1 MDNQIFK
8 DLENKILV
16 LDGATGTAIQNYN
29 LQENDFRGEKFKSHS
44 INLKGCNEILNITK
58 PEVIKE
64 IHRRYIESGADIIET
79 NSFNC
84 NRLSLE
90 DYGIPELSYTLSK
103 EAALIA
109 VKCSKDFKN
118 KTGKTIY
125 VAGSIG
131 PTSKSC
137 CIPSG
142 EIAYER
148 NIDFDTLK
156 TVYREQIQ
164 GVIDGGV
171 DILLIETIF
180 DGLNAK
186 AALLAAEEIME
197 KQGIIIPIMISLTV
211 DKKGNLISGQNIESL
226 ITAIDRDSIISYGLN
241 CSFGAKDLI
250 PIIKKLENFTRKKI
264 SLYPN
269 AGLPNENGE
278 YEESAEEMLEHLKEL
293 IDTNKINILGGCCG
307 TTYQHIK
314 VISDYVKNKNPRI
327 LLPNSFKNE
336 DNVFLSGNEVL
347 YSTKVLEKPLTII
360 GERNNMSGSKIFK
373 RLIEERNY
381 IKAME
386 IARKQIS
393 AGAKIIDI
401 NLDDSFLDSKEEMIN
416 FLRVLQNDPLAS
428 KIPIMIDSSD
438 FTVIEAALKNI
449 SGKPIVNSLSLKEG
463 VENFKLKANIIKKYG
478 ASLVVMAF
486 DEKGQG
492 VTFERKKEICVRAK
506 HILNEIGYK
515 DKDIIFDPNILTIG
529 TGTVDDKYNGLAFL
543 ETVKYLRKAFPQ
555 CGITGGLS
563 NVSFAFRGN
572 IPLRAAI
579 HKIFLELANEAGM
592 DMVILNPEEES
603 PSLSN
608 NERLL
613 IENLIFGKED
623 STSEILNISFI
634 KKDKKEVSVNT
645 TPIERIE
652 EALINGGSTTFEND
666 LEEVL
671 KIYSPLDTIQKV
683 LMEGMNKVGNL
694 FEKGELYLPQII
706 RSASV
711 MEKAV
716 SIIMP
721 LLEKNQVTTSR
732 GKIIMA
738 TVEGD
743 VHDIGKNIV
752 GTVLKCNGFEIID
765 LGVMASCEKILKKA
779 LELKPDIVTL
789 SGLITPS
796 LKEMEKIL
804 IAFRENNLNIPVLIA
819 GAAASKLH
827 TAVKLEPHYPG
838 NTFYV
843 TDASGTIPVVS
854 AICSN
859 EKDKFLLEKTNELDN
874 LRKLY
879 NDNQNKKENEKI
891 IKNNNAENKSDSSL
905 LFLKDNI
912 LKPKELGKH
921 YLEIPI
927 FDLRKY
933 INWDILLHILKVKNT
948 SLESKTLED
957 AKEFYKKMEKEN
969 YFVKCC
975 FGFFN
980 CKKIL
985 DKVEI
990 HGDEI
995 HSIHMPRGS
1004 YKELSLSLSDF
1015 IQSEDYIGAFAASV
1029 SNEKIDEIENE
1040 YFKILRQI
1048 IETRVVEAAS
1058 EYLQEY
1064 INLNYWKVDLR
1075 PAIGYSTLPD
1085 HSIKKNIFQ
1094 LIDGHKTG
1102 IKLTSTYAMSP
1113 LASVCGIYISNEK
1126 GFYFDLKDI

>member
-1 MDNQIFK
+1 MHNHI
-8 DLENKILV
+8 LEYLKNKILV
-16 LDGATGTAIQNYN
+16 LDGATGTAIQSYN
-29 LQENDFRGEKFKSHS
+29 LQENDFRGDRFKDHT

-58 PEVIKE
+58 PEIIKE
-64 IHRRYIESGADIIET
+64 IHKKYIENGADIIET

-84 NRLSLE
+84 NSLSLE

-103 EAALIA
+103 ESALIA
-109 VKCSKDFKN
+109 VQCAKDFKN
-118 KTGKTIY
+118 KTGRNIY

-142 EIAYER
+142 EIPYER

-156 TVYREQIQ
+156 TVYTEQIQ
-164 GVIDGGV
+164 GVIDGGI

-186 AALLAAEEIME
+186 AALIAAEEIMI
-197 KQGIIIPIMISLTV
+197 KKDIIIPIMISLTV
-211 DKKGNLISGQNIESL
+211 DKKGNLISGQSIESL

-250 PIIKKLENFTRKKI
+250 PIVKKLESFTRKKI

-293 IDTNKINILGGCCG
+293 IDNKQINILGGCCG
-307 TTYQHIK
+307 TTYHHIK
-314 VISDYVKNKNPRI
+314 VISDYVSTKSPRI
-327 LLPNSFKNE
+327 LTSNSLKSE

-347 YSTKVLEKPLTII
+347 YLEKGLENTLTII

-373 RLIEERNY
+373 KLIEEKNY
-381 IKAME
+381 IRAME
-386 IARKQIS
+386 IARKQIN

-401 NLDDSFLDSKEEMIN
+401 NLDDSFLDSKGEMIN

-428 KIPIMIDSSD
+428 KIPVMIDSSD

-463 VENFKLKANIIKKYG
+463 IEVFKQKANIIKKYG
-478 ASLVVMAF
+478 ASLVIMAF

-492 VTFERKKEICVRAK
+492 VTFERKKEICIRAK

-529 TGTVDDKYNGLAFL
+529 TGTIDDKYSGLAFL
-543 ETVKYLRKAFPQ
+543 ETVEYLSKAFPK

-563 NVSFAFRGN
+563 NISFAFRGN
-572 IPLRAAI
+572 SPLRAAI
-579 HKIFLELANEAGM
+579 HKVFLELASERGM
-592 DMVILNPEEES
+592 NMAILNPEEECPPIS
-603 PSLSN
+603 A

-613 IENLIFGKED
+613 IENLIFGKD
-623 STSEILNISFI
+623 YSTDEILNISFI
-634 KKDKKEVSVNT
+634 KKDKKDILIDT
-645 TPIERIE
+645 TPVERIE
-652 EALINGGSTTFEND
+652 EALINGGSTTFEKD

-671 KIYSPLDTIQKV
+671 KIYSPLDTIQKI
-683 LMEGMNKVGNL
+683 LMGGMNKVGNL

-752 GTVLKCNGFEIID
+752 ATVLKCNGFEVID
-765 LGVMASCEKILKKA
+765 LGVMASCEKILKTA
-779 LELKPDIVTL
+779 IELKPDIVTL

-796 LKEMEKIL
+796 LKEMEKVL
-804 IAFRENNLNIPVLIA
+804 ITFRENNLNIPILIA
-819 GAAASKLH
+819 GAASSKLH

-854 AICSN
+854 AICST
-859 EKDKFLLEKTNELDN
+859 EKDIFLLEKINELNN

-879 NDNQNKKENEKI
+879 NDNQNKIEKEKLIKKNNEEKI
-891 IKNNNAENKSDSSL
+891 NDSSL
-905 LFLKDNI
+905 LFSKENI
-912 LKPKELGKH
+912 LKPKELGKY

-927 FDLRKY
+927 FELRKY

-948 SLESKTLED
+948 SFESKTLDE
-957 AKEFYKKMEKEN
+957 AKELYREMEKEK

-975 FGFFN
+975 FGFFH
-980 CKKIL
+980 CKKVL
-985 DKVEI
+985 DQIEVY
-990 HGDEI
+990 GDDT
-995 HSIHMPRGS
+995 HLIHMPRGR
-1004 YKELSLSLSDF
+1004 YKDLSLSLSDF
-1015 IQSEDYIGAFAASV
+1015 IQSEDYIGAFVASV
-1029 SNEKIDEIENE
+1029 SKGKIDKFEND

-1048 IETRVVEAAS
+1048 IETRIAEASS

-1064 INLNYWKVDLR
+1064 ITLNYWKINLR

-1094 LIDGHKTG
+1094 LVDGHKTG

-1113 LASVCGIYISNEK
+1113 LASVCGLYISNEK
-1126 GFYFDLKDI
+1126 AFYFDLKEI

>member
-1 MDNQIFK
+1 MNKQLFE

-29 LQENDFRGEKFKSHS
+29 LVEKDFRGDLFKQHS

-58 PEVIKE
+58 PEIIKE
-64 IHRRYIESGADIIET
+64 IHKKYIENGADIIET

-84 NRLSLE
+84 NSLSLE
-90 DYGIPELSYTLSK
+90 DYGIPDLSYTLSK

-109 VKCSKDFKN
+109 KESAQDFKR
-118 KTGKTIY
+118 KTGKNIY

-142 EIAYER
+142 EIPYER

-156 TVYREQIQ
+156 TVYTEQIQ

-186 AALLAAEEIME
+186 AALLAAEEIMKKE
-197 KQGIIIPIMISLTV
+197 NILIPIMISFTV

-241 CSFGAKDLI
+241 CSFGAKELI
-250 PIIKKLENFTRKKI
+250 PIIIKLENFTRKKV

-293 IDTNKINILGGCCG
+293 INNKKINILGGCCG
-307 TTYQHIK
+307 TTYHHIK
-314 VISDYVKNKNPRI
+314 LISDYVKGKSPRI
-327 LLPNSFKNE
+327 SLPYSLKNE
-336 DNVFLSGNEVL
+336 DNIFLSGNEVL
-347 YSTKVLEKPLTII
+347 YLRKNQENNLIII
-360 GERNNMSGSKIFK
+360 GERNNMSGSKLFK
-373 RLIEERNY
+373 RLIEEKNY

-386 IARKQIS
+386 IARNQIK

-428 KIPIMIDSSD
+428 KVPIMIDSSD
-438 FTVIEAALKNI
+438 FSVIEAALKNI
-449 SGKPIVNSLSLKEG
+449 SGKSIVNSLSLKEG
-463 VENFKLKANIIKKYG
+463 IELFKEKASIIKKYG

-492 VTFERKKEICVRAK
+492 VTFERKKEICIRSK
-506 HILNEIGYK
+506 NILNEIGYK

-529 TGTVDDKYNGLAFL
+529 TGSIEDKYNGLAFL
-543 ETVKYLRKAFPQ
+543 EAVRYLRTTFPK
-555 CGITGGLS
+555 CAVTGGVS
-563 NVSFAFRGN
+563 NISFAFRGN
-572 IPLRAAI
+572 NQLRAAI
-579 HKIFLELANEAGM
+579 HKVFLELANESGM
-592 DMVILNPEEES
+592 NTAILNPEEDTPLLLE
-603 PSLSN
+603 

-623 STSEILNISFI
+623 STDEILSISFI
-634 KKDKKEVSVNT
+634 KKNIKKVSINT

-652 EALINGGSTTFEND
+652 EALINGGSTTFESD
-666 LEEVL
+666 LEEIL
-671 KIYSPLDTIQKV
+671 KIYSPLDTIQKI
-683 LMEGMNKVGNL
+683 LMGGMNKVGNL
-694 FEKGELYLPQII
+694 FERGELYLPQII

-716 SIIMP
+716 SILMP
-721 LLEKNQVTTSR
+721 LLEKNQTTTSR

-752 GTVLKCNGFEIID
+752 GTVLKCNGFEVID
-765 LGVMASCEKILKKA
+765 LGVMASCEKILEKT
-779 LELKPDIVTL
+779 LEIKPDIVTL

-796 LKEMEKIL
+796 LKEMEKVL
-804 IAFRENNLNIPVLIA
+804 ISFRENKLNIPVLIG
-819 GAAASKLH
+819 GAASSKLH
-827 TAVKLEPHYPG
+827 TAVKLEPCYPG
-838 NTFYV
+838 NTIYV

-854 AICSN
+854 AICSK
-859 EKDKFLLEKTNELDN
+859 EKNTFILDKISELN
-874 LRKLY
+874 SLRKIY
-879 NDNQNKKENEKI
+879 INNQNKKNEILLKKNIEEEN
-891 IKNNNAENKSDSSL
+891 DSSL
-905 LFLKDNI
+905 LFLKNSI
-912 LKPKELGKH
+912 LKPKELGKQ

-927 FDLRKY
+927 FELRKY
-933 INWDILLHILKVKNT
+933 INWDILLHTLKVKST
-948 SLESKTLED
+948 SHESKTLSD
-957 AKEFYKKMEKEN
+957 AKELYREMEDEE
-969 YFVKCC
+969 YLVKCC
-975 FGFFN
+975 FGFFK
-980 CKKIL
+980 CTKADDKITIYS
-985 DKVEI
+985 DNT
-990 HGDEI
+990 
-995 HSIHMPRGS
+995 HSIYMPRGK
-1004 YKELSLSLSDF
+1004 YRDLSLSLSDF
-1015 IQSEDYIGAFAASV
+1015 IQSEDYIGAFIASV
-1029 SNEKIDEIENE
+1029 SKEKEDKIENN

-1048 IETRVVEAAS
+1048 IETRIAEAAS
-1058 EYLQEY
+1058 EYLQEHV
-1064 INLNYWKVDLR
+1064 NSNFWKTNLR

-1094 LIDGHKTG
+1094 LVDGHKTG
-1102 IKLTSTYAMSP
+1102 AKLTSTYAMSP

-1126 GFYFDLKDI
+1126 GFYFDLKNS